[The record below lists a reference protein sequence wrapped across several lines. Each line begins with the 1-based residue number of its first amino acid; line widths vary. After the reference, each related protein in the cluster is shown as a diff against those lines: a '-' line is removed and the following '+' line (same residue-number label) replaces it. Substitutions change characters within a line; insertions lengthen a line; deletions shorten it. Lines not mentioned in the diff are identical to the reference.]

1 MGNPHRGRV
10 KYQFKKEDG
19 TLCNP
24 KFENKLKLY
33 SHVAQ
38 MIPKLKSRVEG
49 LLKILPRQPVCKKT
63 GSETGFLVQK
73 LDRLLDRLFW
83 DRIFEETC
91 SMACL
96 GFELKNLSAKNRLT
110 DRFLAPK
117 LDRFLDRLFQDRI
130 LDRYF
135 LNLFCLSV

>member
-33 SHVAQ
+33 SHVAE

-49 LLKILPRQPVCKKT
+49 LFKILFRQPVFKKQAQ
-63 GSETGFLVQK
+63 TGFK
-73 LDRLLDRLFW
+73 LKTRQVTGQGF
-83 DRIFEETC
+83 
-91 SMACL
+91 L
-96 GFELKNLSAKNRLT
+96 GTEF
-110 DRFLAPK
+110 
-117 LDRFLDRLFQDRI
+117 
-130 LDRYF
+130 
-135 LNLFCLSV
+135 